1 MRYYILTLMLMLA
14 MQSAYALD
22 VVYPKNNEVTI
33 SSPSTFFIG
42 SADTSKTLTIN
53 DETVPV
59 HKSGGFAYVVKLKT
73 GINEF
78 VIRSGNET
86 QVFKINN
93 QQKAVCPEKIEKP
106 SPAFSVPL
114 FFVTAKDNVPLR
126 STPQDFGINRIAHFQ
141 EGIPLKIVD
150 EKNGFY
156 QVELSPERTAW
167 VAKTDVRQEK
177 PEPLAKLLERSSI
190 EDEKFYVFKI
200 DFDRKVPYVI
210 EGGYPFVVKFYNI
223 EDKEQNTFTFT
234 FPLKQKLA
242 GYSGGYDGN
251 SFILKIRKFHEIDDE
266 KPLKNIKIVVDA
278 GHGGNETGALGC
290 LRHQEKDINLAIAKN
305 LASELKARG
314 AQVIMTRNGDE
325 TVELYDRVNIANQ
338 KDAMIF
344 ISIHGNALPDNADPV
359 ANNGTSIYY
368 YYAQAKPLADS
379 IMKEMTSQLTFN
391 DDKVR
396 KGSLAVV
403 RNTNALSILIE
414 VAYLINPED
423 NSKLID
429 KEIQKKAGNAIAD
442 GIEEFLK
449 K

>member
-1 MRYYILTLMLMLA
+1 MRYYILTLLLMLT

-22 VVYPKNNEVTI
+22 VVYPKKNEVTI

-42 SADTSKTLTIN
+42 SADTSKILTIN
-53 DETVPV
+53 GETVPV
-59 HKSGGFAYVVKLKT
+59 HKSGGFAYVVKLKS

-93 QQKAVCPEKIEKP
+93 PQKAVCPHKVEPASEVFSSP
-106 SPAFSVPL
+106 S
-114 FFVTAKDNVPLR
+114 FFVTSKDNVPLR

-141 EGIPLKIVD
+141 EGIPLKIID

-167 VAKTDVRQEK
+167 IAKTDVRQGNQ
-177 PEPLAKLLERSSI
+177 EPLAKLLDRTSI

-210 EGGYPFVVKFYNI
+210 ESGYPFVVKFYNI
-223 EDKEQNTFTFT
+223 EDKEKNTFTFT

-242 GYSGGYDGN
+242 GYSGGYEGN
-251 SFILKIRKFHEIDDE
+251 SFILKIRKFPEINDE

-278 GHGGNETGALGC
+278 GHGGNETGAIGC
-290 LRHQEKDINLAIAKN
+290 LRHLEKDINLAIAKH
-305 LASELKARG
+305 LAAELKSRG
-314 AQVIMTRNGDE
+314 AQVIMTRNSDE
-325 TVELYDRVNIANQ
+325 TIELYDRVKIANQ

-359 ANNGTSIYY
+359 LNNGTSIYY
-368 YYAQAKPLADS
+368 YYPQAKPLADS

-391 DDKVR
+391 DDNVR

-429 KEIQKKAGNAIAD
+429 KDIQKKAGKAIAD
-442 GIEEFLK
+442 GVEEFLK
-449 K
+449 N